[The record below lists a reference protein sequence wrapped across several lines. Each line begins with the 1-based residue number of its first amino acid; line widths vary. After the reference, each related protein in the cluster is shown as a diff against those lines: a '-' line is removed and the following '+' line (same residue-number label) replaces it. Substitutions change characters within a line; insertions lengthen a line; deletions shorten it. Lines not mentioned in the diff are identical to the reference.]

1 MEAAVRIAIVGCG
14 EVGTTYLRALA
25 EHGEHD
31 VVVVDPAPRDP
42 LREIVAAGG
51 PTLLAEP
58 GEALTGADVVWLCVA
73 GDIAHEV
80 IAGLRPWLRPGAR
93 VLDLTTASP
102 DDKHRSAALLADHA
116 TYVDV
121 VIMGAI
127 AMGGVATP
135 LLAAGP
141 EASAATTEL
150 AAIGAPVRVL
160 PGAGPGDAAALKL
173 LRSILTKGIEALGV
187 ECLAAAEALGVREE
201 LPVVLAD
208 IDAGGLTPFV
218 EAVVRTHPQHAE
230 RRRHE
235 VHRAG
240 RQLADLG
247 RPSALVDAVEA
258 RFAATVDAT

>member
-1 MEAAVRIAIVGCG
+1 MRIAIVGCG
-14 EVGTTYLRALA
+14 EVGTTYLRALV
-25 EHGEHD
+25 EHGGHD
-31 VVVVDPAPRDP
+31 VVVVEPAPREP
-42 LREIVAAGG
+42 LREVVGADG
-51 PTLLAEP
+51 PTLLAAP

-73 GDIAHEV
+73 GDIVHEV
-80 IAGLRPWLRPGAR
+80 IAGLRPWLRVGAR

-102 DDKHRSAALLADHA
+102 DDKRRSAALLADHA

-127 AMGGVATP
+127 AMGGVTTP
-135 LLAAGP
+135 LLAAGS
-141 EASAATTEL
+141 EASTSTAEL

-160 PGAGPGDAAALKL
+160 PNAAPGDAAALKL
-173 LRSILTKGIEALGV
+173 LRSVLTKGIEALGD

-218 EAVVRTHPQHAE
+218 EAVVHTHPQHAE

>member
-1 MEAAVRIAIVGCG
+1 MRIAIVGCG
-14 EVGTTYLRALA
+14 EVGTTYARALL
-25 EHGEHD
+25 ETGGHD
-31 VVVVDPAPRDP
+31 LVLVDPAPRAALAD
-42 LREIVAAGG
+42 LVAEHDLTVHAGPG
-51 PTLLAEP
+51 PWFN
-58 GEALTGADVVWLCVA
+58 DVDAAWLCVA

-80 IAGLRPWLRPGAR
+80 LADAR
-93 VLDLTTASP
+93 GSLPEGVQVLDLTTASP
-102 DDKHRSAALLADHA
+102 DDKRRSAALLAGG

-127 AMGGVATP
+127 AMGGAATP

-141 EASAATTEL
+141 DAATATAEL

-160 PGAGPGDAAALKL
+160 PEAGPGDAAALKL

-187 ECLAAAEALGVREE
+187 DCLAAAEALGVREQ

-208 IDAGGLTPFV
+208 IDSGGLTPFV
-218 EAVVRTHPQHAE
+218 EAVVGTHPLHAE

-240 RQLADLG
+240 QQLAALG

-258 RFAATVDAT
+258 RFAATVATT